1 MKQYA
6 LLWGECE
13 DDINN
18 EDAVI
23 LKDACEVLAVI
34 ETDDDFDL
42 EAKNTGAREGIDG
55 SVEYIIRVKEKEYI
69 PNLTVI
75 EGEE

>member
-13 DDINN
+13 DDANN
-18 EDAVI
+18 ENAIVP
-23 LKDACEVLAVI
+23 KDVCKVLAVI
-34 ETDDDFDL
+34 ETDDDYDL
-42 EAKNTGAREGIDG
+42 EAKNTGARESING
-55 SVEYIIRVKEKEYI
+55 SVEYIIQVKEKEYI

-75 EGEE
+75 EGE

>member
-42 EAKNTGAREGIDG
+42 EAKNAGAREGVDG
-55 SVEYIIRVKEKEYI
+55 SVEYIIRVKDKEYI